1 MAEVLRARVPIT
13 RHHPQFPLLA
23 LVPATLVAPWELGT
37 ETTTVDATL
46 NGVALGRRSLKFWK
60 DRDGWWIDLPDA
72 LAKKAGVKQGDRV
85 PLELRRA
92 STALP
97 TELSDLLAK
106 HKAARAA
113 WERLTP
119 AQQRMLREDVAA
131 AKTSTTRARRAARML
146 GLEE

>member
-1 MAEVLRARVPIT
+1 MTEVLCARVPIT

-23 LVPATLVAPWELGT
+23 LVPAPLVAPWKLGT
-37 ETTTVDATL
+37 ATTTVEATL

-60 DRDGWWIDLPDA
+60 ERDGWWIDLPDA

-85 PLELRRA
+85 PLELRLA
-92 STALP
+92 STTLP
-97 TELSDLLAK
+97 VELAALLAK
-106 HKAARAA
+106 NKAARAA

-119 AQQRMLREDVAA
+119 AQQRMLREEVAA
-131 AKTSTTRARRAARML
+131 AKSSTTRARRAARML